1 MSLTTVLSQ
10 TVCFALVI
18 ILTLSPCSIDAQKA
32 TIMFGGDISF
42 SGIIRLKVDSGK
54 CTYNGSFDKI
64 LKYLKEA
71 DEVVVNLENIVIEN
85 GKIEEVKSSR
95 AADKVVTLMS
105 EEKSLLALK

>member
-1 MSLTTVLSQ
+1 M
-10 TVCFALVI
+10 C
-18 ILTLSPCSIDAQKA
+18 
-32 TIMFGGDISF
+32 
-42 SGIIRLKVDSGK
+42 IRDR
-54 CTYNGSFDKI
+54 
-64 LKYLKEA
+64 A